1 MLAFGLVMDHLLC
14 MHDSDDQ
21 FPINQQVPAGF
32 NKFEYPAI
40 KNSFYG
46 DGIPFGQVSKQHTL
60 HICDPSIQPGSPPS
74 SS

>member
-14 MHDSDDQ
+14 MHDSDAQ

-40 KNSFYG
+40 KNDFYG
-46 DGIPFGQVSKQHTL
+46 EGIPFGQVRIK
-60 HICDPSIQPGSPPS
+60 
-74 SS
+74 